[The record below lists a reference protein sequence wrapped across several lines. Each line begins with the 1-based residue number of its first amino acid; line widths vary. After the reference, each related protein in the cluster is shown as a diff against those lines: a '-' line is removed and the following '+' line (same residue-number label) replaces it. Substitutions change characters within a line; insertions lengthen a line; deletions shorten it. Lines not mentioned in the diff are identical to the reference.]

1 MSDEIRAGISWST
14 QGVDVES
21 ANVSQL
27 RPGDAIFFSA
37 LGWNPRRRI
46 VTGLKPSDGKI
57 ELSLKDA
64 GVAFVRPEQVVQV
77 FEDVESLGCSKC
89 ERVTVHS
96 LGICDNCGEEY
107 SGKAKSTVE
116 PVPKVSSRPS
126 TPLPPPPQRGP
137 IYSFERS
144 SRKVDS
150 GDIAGL
156 IATSIGTVATIG
168 GVIQVALALWLYH
181 LTDTG
186 RIDGLDS
193 ALRALEAESG
203 TTLQNEFHVI
213 ALGIGIS
220 GIVFAALGIGLLM
233 TFWFADKSR

>member
-1 MSDEIRAGISWST
+1 
-14 QGVDVES
+14 VES

-27 RPGDAIFFSA
+27 RPGDAIYFSA

-46 VTGLKPSDGKI
+46 VTDLKPSDGKI

-77 FEDVESLGCSKC
+77 FEDTESLACSKC

-96 LGICDNCGEEY
+96 LGICDNCGDEY
-107 SGKAKSTVE
+107 TGKANSKVE
-116 PVPKVSSRPS
+116 AVPKVSSRPS

-137 IYSFERS
+137 VYSFERS
-144 SRKVDS
+144 SQYSFERLSQKVDS

-156 IATSIGTVATIG
+156 IATAIGTVATIG
-168 GVIQVALALWLYH
+168 GVVQVALAFWLYH

-193 ALRALEAESG
+193 ALRALEVESG

-220 GIVFAALGIGLLM
+220 GILFAALGIGLLT

>member
-1 MSDEIRAGISWST
+1 M
-14 QGVDVES
+14 ES
-21 ANVSQL
+21 ATVSQL
-27 RPGDAIFFSA
+27 RPGDAIYFASF
-37 LGWNPRRRI
+37 GRNPRRRI
-46 VTGLKPSDGKI
+46 VTDLKSRHGKI

-64 GVAFVRPEQVVQV
+64 GVAFLPPDQVVQV
-77 FEDVESLGCSKC
+77 FEDTESLPCAKC
-89 ERVTVHS
+89 ERATIHS
-96 LGICDNCGEEY
+96 LGICDDCGDEY
-107 SGKAKSTVE
+107 PGKANSKVE
-116 PVPKVSSRPS
+116 EVPKVSSKPS

-144 SRKVDS
+144 SQYSFERSSRQIDS

-156 IATSIGTVATIG
+156 IATAIGTVATIG
-168 GVIQVALALWLYH
+168 GVVQVALAFWLYH

-220 GIVFAALGIGLLM
+220 GILFAALGIGLLT

>member
-1 MSDEIRAGISWST
+1 M
-14 QGVDVES
+14 ES
-21 ANVSQL
+21 ATVSQL
-27 RPGDAIFFSA
+27 RPGDAIYFSA

-46 VTGLKPSDGKI
+46 VTDLKPSDGKI

-77 FEDVESLGCSKC
+77 FEDTESLACSKC

-107 SGKAKSTVE
+107 SGKTNSKVE
-116 PVPKVSSRPS
+116 EVPKVSSRPS

-137 IYSFERS
+137 IYSYERS
-144 SRKVDS
+144 SQYSFERLSQKVDS

-156 IATSIGTVATIG
+156 IATTIGTVATIG
-168 GVIQVALALWLYH
+168 GVVQVALAFWLYH

-220 GIVFAALGIGLLM
+220 GILFAALGIGLLT

>member
-1 MSDEIRAGISWST
+1 
-14 QGVDVES
+14 VES

-27 RPGDAIFFSA
+27 KPGDAIYFSG
-37 LGWNPRRRI
+37 LGLRRI
-46 VTGLKPSDGKI
+46 VTGLKPSDGKF

-64 GVAFVRPEQVVQV
+64 GVTFVRSEQVFQV
-77 FEDVESLGCSKC
+77 FEDVESLACSRC

-137 IYSFERS
+137 VYSFERS

-156 IATSIGTVATIG
+156 IATAIGTVATIG
-168 GVIQVALALWLYH
+168 GVVQVGLAIWLYH

-186 RIDGLDS
+186 RTDGLDS

-220 GIVFAALGIGLLM
+220 GILFAALGIGLLT

>member
-1 MSDEIRAGISWST
+1 M
-14 QGVDVES
+14 ES

-27 RPGDAIFFSA
+27 RPGDAIYFSA

-46 VTGLKPSDGKI
+46 VTDLKPSDGKI

-77 FEDVESLGCSKC
+77 FEDTESLACSKC

-107 SGKAKSTVE
+107 SGKAKSKVE
-116 PVPKVSSRPS
+116 EVPKVSSRPS
-126 TPLPPPPQRGP
+126 TPLLPPPPPPQRGP
-137 IYSFERS
+137 VYSFERPS
-144 SRKVDS
+144 QKVGS

-156 IATSIGTVATIG
+156 IATAIGTVATIG
-168 GVIQVALALWLYH
+168 GVVQVGLAFWLYH

-220 GIVFAALGIGLLM
+220 GILFAALGIGLLT

>member
-1 MSDEIRAGISWST
+1 
-14 QGVDVES
+14 VES

-27 RPGDAIFFSA
+27 RPGDAIYFSS

-46 VTGLKPSDGKI
+46 VTDLKPSDGKI

-77 FEDVESLGCSKC
+77 FEDTESLACSKC

-107 SGKAKSTVE
+107 SGKTNSKVE
-116 PVPKVSSRPS
+116 EVPKVSSRPS

-144 SRKVDS
+144 SQYSFERSSQKVDS

-156 IATSIGTVATIG
+156 IATAIGTVATIG
-168 GVIQVALALWLYH
+168 GVVQVALAFWLYH

-220 GIVFAALGIGLLM
+220 GILFAALGIGLLT

>member
-1 MSDEIRAGISWST
+1 
-14 QGVDVES
+14 VES
-21 ANVSQL
+21 ATVSQL
-27 RPGDAIFFSA
+27 RPGDAIYFSA

-46 VTGLKPSDGKI
+46 VTDLKPSDGKI

-77 FEDVESLGCSKC
+77 FEDTESLACSKC

-107 SGKAKSTVE
+107 SGKTNSKVE
-116 PVPKVSSRPS
+116 EVPKVSSRPS

-137 IYSFERS
+137 IYSYERS
-144 SRKVDS
+144 SQYSFERLSQKVDS

-156 IATSIGTVATIG
+156 IATTIGTVATIG
-168 GVIQVALALWLYH
+168 GVVQVALAFWLYH

-220 GIVFAALGIGLLM
+220 GILFAALGIGLLT